1 MEMSAYDNMIMDE
14 AMNNLGDAFDYVMYD
29 CHMDLD
35 EFMRLFIASGI
46 AREYEYKNS
55 TFVMGMSG
63 PELVNYVFEKVGLIK
78 SYTTST
84 DITNQK
90 TKEYWSGWILAYY
103 QMVTGRSYKNIIN
116 YIAVKDIVSLYHPL
130 HEASEEKI
138 VEVINNYIKKQPQ
151 TSKLKEL
158 RIDYGITQVELSNR
172 SGVSLRAIQ
181 MYEQLNK
188 DIRKANVT
196 SVVRLA
202 RTLGCTVED
211 LIEY

>member
-1 MEMSAYDNMIMDE
+1 
-14 AMNNLGDAFDYVMYD
+14 
-29 CHMDLD
+29 
-35 EFMRLFIASGI
+35 MRLFIASGI
-46 AREYEYKNS
+46 AREYEYKNP

-90 TKEYWSGWILAYY
+90 TKEYWSG
-103 QMVTGRSYKNIIN
+103 
-116 YIAVKDIVSLYHPL
+116 
-130 HEASEEKI
+130 
-138 VEVINNYIKKQPQ
+138 
-151 TSKLKEL
+151 
-158 RIDYGITQVELSNR
+158 
-172 SGVSLRAIQ
+172 VSLRAIQ

-196 SVVRLA
+196 SVVRLE